1 MKWYRQ
7 LHWQII
13 LGMVLGLIFG
23 IIAAKFQWSEFAN
36 DWIVPFGDIFMNL
49 LKLIAVPLVL
59 TSLVAGVASLSDFKK
74 LSRMGGKTIGLY
86 IATTAVAVTIGLLVV
101 NVINPGERLPEKTRE
116 ALKAQHQSTAT
127 SKTETAVE
135 VDKRGPLQPLIDM
148 VPDNFFGSASSNSN
162 MLQLVFVSLLIGV
175 ALVQVNQEQ
184 RRPVLSL
191 FEGLQAVVIKLVNM
205 IMLMAPLGVFALITK
220 TITALAVDADGNTDL
235 SQVGEI
241 LGALGFYCLAVVIGL
256 LLHIGIVYIGLLK
269 LLTPVKVGAFFKAI
283 APAQLLAFSTS
294 SSGATLPVTMRQCR
308 EKLGTSKE
316 TTSFVL
322 PLGATINMDG
332 TALYQAVAAV
342 FIAQAYSVPEALTIG
357 SQLTI
362 ILTAVMAS
370 IGTAAVPG
378 AGIIMLVII
387 LQAVGVSGEGV
398 ALILG
403 VDRILDML
411 RTTTNVTG
419 DAAVCA
425 IIANSEKQLNPGGN
439 PDQPRNRRPNQRRR
453 RPQNKSAGENRNQ
466 PKEEPTGSN
475 RPRRKPGNRRPGS
488 QNRRPG
494 NQEKPPSQAD

>member
-1 MKWYRQ
+1 M
-7 LHWQII
+7 
-13 LGMVLGLIFG
+13 IFG

-49 LKLIAVPLVL
+49 LKLIAVPLVHL
-59 TSLVAGVASLSDFKK
+59 AGRRVASLSDFKK
-74 LSRMGGKTIGLY
+74 LSRMGSKPSGYTSQRRSRCDY
-86 IATTAVAVTIGLLVV
+86 RTAGRQRYQ
-101 NVINPGERLPEKTRE
+101 PGERLPEKPE
-116 ALKAQHQSTAT
+116 ALKAQHQFTAT

-241 LGALGFYCLAVVIGL
+241 LGALGFYCIAVIIGL
-256 LLHIGIVYIGLLK
+256 ALHIGIVYIGLLK
-269 LLTPVKVGAFFKAI
+269 LLTGEGRCFFKAI

-294 SSGATLPVTMRQCR
+294 SSGATYRSPCDSAAKT
-308 EKLGTSKE
+308 GTSKE

-342 FIAQAYSVPEALTIG
+342 FIAQAYSVPGPPIG

-419 DAAVCA
+419 DVAVRA
-425 IIANSEKQLNPGGN
+425 IIANSEKQLNPRI
-439 PDQPRNRRPNQRRR
+439 PISLNRRP
-453 RPQNKSAGENRNQ
+453 SAQAPPSEQIG
-466 PKEEPTGSN
+466 G
-475 RPRRKPGNRRPGS
+475 
-488 QNRRPG
+488 
-494 NQEKPPSQAD
+494 EKP

>member
-1 MKWYRQ
+1 
-7 LHWQII
+7 
-13 LGMVLGLIFG
+13 
-23 IIAAKFQWSEFAN
+23 
-36 DWIVPFGDIFMNL
+36 
-49 LKLIAVPLVL
+49 
-59 TSLVAGVASLSDFKK
+59 
-74 LSRMGGKTIGLY
+74 
-86 IATTAVAVTIGLLVV
+86 
-101 NVINPGERLPEKTRE
+101 
-116 ALKAQHQSTAT
+116 
-127 SKTETAVE
+127 
-135 VDKRGPLQPLIDM
+135 M

-256 LLHIGIVYIGLLK
+256 ALHIGIVYIGLLK
-269 LLTPVKVGAFFKAI
+269 LLTPVKVGAIFQGDRSGTTAGVFHQFQWRHPTGDHATVPRKTGHLEGDHLVR
-283 APAQLLAFSTS
+283 APTGRHDQHGWHGAL
-294 SSGATLPVTMRQCR
+294 SSGRCCVHRTGLLGSRCR
-308 EKLGTSKE
+308 S
-316 TTSFVL
+316 
-322 PLGATINMDG
+322 
-332 TALYQAVAAV
+332 
-342 FIAQAYSVPEALTIG
+342 TIG

-425 IIANSEKQLNPGGN
+425 IIANSEKQLNPVES
-439 PDQPRNRRPNQRRR
+439 R
-453 RPQNKSAGENRNQ
+453 SA
-466 PKEEPTGSN
+466 P
-475 RPRRKPGNRRPGS
+475 
-488 QNRRPG
+488 
-494 NQEKPPSQAD
+494 

>member
-1 MKWYRQ
+1 MKWYRK

-13 LGMVLGLIFG
+13 LGMILGLIYG
-23 IIAAKFQWSEFAN
+23 IAAAQFQWTGFAKN
-36 DWIVPFGDIFMNL
+36 WIVPFGDIFMNL

-74 LSRMGGKTIGLY
+74 LSRMGGKTISLY

-101 NVINPGERLPEKTRE
+101 NTLKPGKNLPPETRE
-116 ALKAQHQSTAT
+116 ELKADYE
-127 SKTETAVE
+127 SKVE
-135 VDKRGPLQPLIDM
+135 DKEKEAKKVDERGPLQPLIDM

-162 MLQLVFVSLLIGV
+162 MLQLVFVSLLIGI
-175 ALVQVNQEQ
+175 ALVQVSQEH
-184 RRPVLSL
+184 RKPVLSL
-191 FEGLQAVVIKLVNM
+191 FEGMQAVVIKLVNI
-205 IMLMAPLGVFALITK
+205 IMLMAPIGVFALITK
-220 TITALAVDADGNTDL
+220 TITTLAV
-235 SQVGEI
+235 GEGDEANLGQI
-241 LGALGFYCLAVVIGL
+241 GAVLGALGYYCIAVIIGL
-256 LLHIGIVYIGLLK
+256 LLHTTIVYLGLLK
-269 LLTPVKVGAFFKAI
+269 LFTPLKISQFFKAI

-294 SSGATLPVTMRQCR
+294 SSGATLPVTMRQCK
-308 EKLGTSKE
+308 EKLGASKE

-342 FIAQAYSVPEALTIG
+342 FIAQASGMSLDMG
-357 SQLTI
+357 DQLTI
-362 ILTAVMAS
+362 VITALLAS

-387 LQAVGVSGEGV
+387 LEAVGIPGEGI

-425 IIANSEKQLNPGGN
+425 IIAHSEKQLH
-439 PDQPRNRRPNQRRR
+439 
-453 RPQNKSAGENRNQ
+453 
-466 PKEEPTGSN
+466 
-475 RPRRKPGNRRPGS
+475 
-488 QNRRPG
+488 
-494 NQEKPPSQAD
+494 PPSE